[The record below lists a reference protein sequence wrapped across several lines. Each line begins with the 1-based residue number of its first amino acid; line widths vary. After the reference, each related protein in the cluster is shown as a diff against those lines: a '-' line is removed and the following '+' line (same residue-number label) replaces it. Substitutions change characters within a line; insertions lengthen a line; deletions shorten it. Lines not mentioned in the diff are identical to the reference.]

1 MEEVRLL
8 LLPMNLQLFA
18 KDGPGG
24 EKTEPATQKKL
35 SDARNK
41 GQVAQSKDLGNGVI
55 LVAFILILR
64 VFMGYLGDSFVGEF
78 DSAYSKMSDFASNS
92 GHDFNINMAQ
102 LTFQEVLIDIL
113 MIMLPFLAI
122 GVVVAFVV
130 DIVQVKWKIAT
141 EPLRP
146 KFDKFNPI
154 SGVKRLF
161 SVQSLVNLLK
171 SILIIAALIIVVY
184 NEVKDEIENIF
195 YFYDKPLQVSIEYIG
210 NFILD
215 MGLKI
220 SIIMVLIG
228 ILDYVYQKIKF
239 KNDMKMTKQE
249 VKDEYK
255 NSEGDPKIKSQQ
267 RQRMRQAAMRRMMK
281 SVPTA
286 DVVITNPTHFAVAV
300 KYEQGKAR
308 APIVV
313 AKGEDFLAAKI
324 KDVAKEAN
332 VTIVENKPLAR
343 MLYYNVDIEQEIPP
357 ELYQAVAEV
366 LAFVYK
372 LKNKQV

>member
-1 MEEVRLL
+1 MEDVRLL
-8 LLPMNLQLFA
+8 LGMNLQLFA

-35 SDARNK
+35 SDARKK
-41 GQVAQSKDLGNGVI
+41 GQVAQSKDLGNGVL
-55 LVAFILILR
+55 LVVFIIILR
-64 VFMGYLGDSFVGEF
+64 VFMGYLGESFIGSFNEV
-78 DSAYSKMSDFASNS
+78 YSKMSDYAANS

-102 LTFQEVLIDIL
+102 HTFQEVLISIL
-113 MIMLPFLAI
+113 LILLPFLGI
-122 GVVVAFVV
+122 GVVAAFII
-130 DIVQVKWKIAT
+130 DLVQVKWKVT
-141 EPLRP
+141 TDPLKP
-146 KFDKFNPI
+146 KFNKLNPV

-161 SVQSLVNLLK
+161 SLQSLVNLLK

-184 NEVKDEIENIF
+184 NEVKDEIGSI
-195 YFYDKPLQVSIEYIG
+195 YSFYDKPLQVSIEYIG
-210 NFILD
+210 DFILD
-215 MGLKI
+215 VGLKI
-220 SIIMVLIG
+220 SVIMVLIG

-255 NSEGDPKIKSQQ
+255 NSEGDPKVKAQQ
-267 RQRMRQAAMRRMMK
+267 RQRMRQASMRRMMK
-281 SVPTA
+281 CVPTA

-343 MLYYNVDIEQEIPP
+343 MLYYNVDIDQEIPP

>member
-8 LLPMNLQLFA
+8 LRMNLQMFA

-24 EKTEPATQKKL
+24 EKTEPATAKKL
-35 SDARNK
+35 SDARKK
-41 GQVAQSKDLGNGVI
+41 GQVAQSKDLGNGVM
-55 LVAFILILR
+55 LVVFIIILR
-64 VFMGYLGDSFVGEF
+64 VFMGYLGDSFIGSFNEV
-78 DSAYSKMSDFASNS
+78 YSKMSDYAANS

-102 LTFQEVLIDIL
+102 YTFQEVLIDIL
-113 MIMLPFLAI
+113 LIMLPFLGI
-122 GVVVAFVV
+122 GVVVAFIV
-130 DIVQVKWKIAT
+130 DLVQVKWKVTT
-141 EPLRP
+141 EPLKP
-146 KFDKFNPI
+146 KFDKLNPI

-161 SVQSLVNLLK
+161 SMQSLVNLLK
-171 SILIIAALIIVVY
+171 SLLIIAALIIIVY
-184 NEVKDEIENIF
+184 NEVEDKIGSI
-195 YFYDKPLQVSIEYIG
+195 YGFYDKPLQVSIGYIG
-210 NFILD
+210 DFVLD
-215 MGLKI
+215 VGLKI
-220 SIIMVLIG
+220 SIVMVLIG
-228 ILDYVYQKIKF
+228 LLDYIYQKFKF
-239 KNDMKMTKQE
+239 KEDMKMTKQE

-255 NSEGDPKIKSQQ
+255 NSEGDPKVKSQQ
-267 RQRMRQAAMRRMMK
+267 RQRMRQASMRRMMK

-313 AKGEDFLAAKI
+313 AKGEDFLAARI
-324 KDVAKEAN
+324 KDVAKEHD

-343 MLYYNVDIEQEIPP
+343 MLYYNVDIDQEIPP

>member
-1 MEEVRLL
+1 LHL
-8 LLPMNLQLFA
+8 NL
-18 KDGPGG
+18 
-24 EKTEPATQKKL
+24 T
-35 SDARNK
+35 
-41 GQVAQSKDLGNGVI
+41 
-55 LVAFILILR
+55 AFIPKCQILR
-64 VFMGYLGDSFVGEF
+64 QTAGTILTS
-78 DSAYSKMSDFASNS
+78 
-92 GHDFNINMAQ
+92 IWQ
-102 LTFQEVLIDIL
+102 LTFQQVLIDIL
-113 MIMLPFLAI
+113 LILLPFFGI

-130 DIVQVKWKIAT
+130 DVLQVKWKIT
-141 EPLRP
+141 KEPLQP

-171 SILIIAALIIVVY
+171 SLLIIAALIIVVY
-184 NEVKDEIENIF
+184 NEVKDEIGSIYN
-195 YFYDKPLQVSIEYIG
+195 FYDKSLQVSIEYIG
-210 NFILD
+210 DFILD

-220 SIIMVLIG
+220 SIVMLLIG
-228 ILDYVYQKIKF
+228 IVDYIYQKFKF

-255 NSEGDPKIKSQQ
+255 NSEGDPKVKAQQ
-267 RQRMRQAAMRRMMK
+267 RSRMRQAALRRMMK

-286 DVVITNPTHFAVAV
+286 DVVITNPTHFAVAI

-324 KDVAKEAN
+324 KDVAKEHN

-343 MLYYNVDIEQEIPP
+343 MLYYNVDIDQEIPP

>member
-1 MEEVRLL
+1 
-8 LLPMNLQLFA
+8 
-18 KDGPGG
+18 
-24 EKTEPATQKKL
+24 
-35 SDARNK
+35 
-41 GQVAQSKDLGNGVI
+41 
-55 LVAFILILR
+55 
-64 VFMGYLGDSFVGEF
+64 
-78 DSAYSKMSDFASNS
+78 MSDFASNS